1 MDNRLRV
8 LKAAVV
14 GRGREV
20 MVSPDG
26 TVRPVNPREER
37 QESLPARRPRA
48 TKLAPRFFGSV

>member
-8 LKAAVV
+8 LKAAVT

-26 TVRPVNPREER
+26 TVHPVNPREER
-37 QESLPARRPRA
+37 RESLPARRPRA
-48 TKLAPRFFGSV
+48 TKLAPRCFGSL